1 MLSLSFNHK
10 SFQEVTMAIARK
22 KLIRE
27 GIEGTYHVYNRTVR
41 HAYLQ
46 GIDKFTGKDF
56 SHRKLIMEKRI
67 QFLAGVFSIDVC
79 GFAILSNHFHLIL
92 RIRPDIVAQWDSRK
106 IARQWWQIFSKRKDR
121 HGNPADPKDHELDEI
136 LCNPKTG
143 EPEGRLEE
151 LRKRLMSI
159 SWFMR
164 CLNEYVA
171 KVANAEDRCTG
182 RFWEGRFKSTALL
195 DQSAVLACLAYV
207 DLNPIHAGMAETP
220 EESDYTSAQ
229 KRIENKVSRERLLVL
244 RQEFSERKKRV
255 EKTVQLES
263 EMRRLQ
269 EKIEVTSWLS
279 PISKTPYD
287 QTIRGTQSFL
297 NMDLDDYLVLLDWT
311 GKQARKDK
319 PGKIPTDLEPIL
331 TRLDIAT
338 ESWLS
343 TVKHFDN
350 WFHNVAGKLDAV
362 RKAALV
368 AGNKWFAGVK
378 GAKTAFN

>member
-1 MLSLSFNHK
+1 
-10 SFQEVTMAIARK
+10 MAIARK

-27 GIEGTYHVYNRTVR
+27 GVEGTYHVYNRTVR

-46 GIDKFTGKDF
+46 GIDKLTGKDF

-67 QFLAGVFSIDVC
+67 RFLAGVFSIDVC
-79 GFAILSNHFHLIL
+79 GFAILDNHFHLIL

-136 LCNPKTG
+136 LCDPKTG

-182 RFWEGRFKSTALL
+182 RFWEGRFKSTTLL

-207 DLNPIHAGMAETP
+207 DLNPIHGR
-220 EESDYTSAQ
+220 Y
-229 KRIENKVSRERLLVL
+229 
-244 RQEFSERKKRV
+244 
-255 EKTVQLES
+255 
-263 EMRRLQ
+263 
-269 EKIEVTSWLS
+269 
-279 PISKTPYD
+279 
-287 QTIRGTQSFL
+287 G
-297 NMDLDDYLVLLDWT
+297 
-311 GKQARKDK
+311 
-319 PGKIPTDLEPIL
+319 
-331 TRLDIAT
+331 
-338 ESWLS
+338 
-343 TVKHFDN
+343 
-350 WFHNVAGKLDAV
+350 
-362 RKAALV
+362 
-368 AGNKWFAGVK
+368 
-378 GAKTAFN
+378 